1 MIEINKEIKE
11 LLFLGPSGSYCE
23 AAKNQFIGFF
33 PSKDIEQ
40 KPFSTVKSIIE
51 YVKANYKNEFWIKEN
66 SAKFNDDYGVFK
78 FSIEACGFQVT
89 DKMPV
94 SEYNK
99 KTKHNKKR

>member
-1 MIEINKEIKE
+1 MKYLIKNGKVE
-11 LLFLGPSGSYCE
+11 FAGS
-23 AAKNQFIGFF
+23 KQ
-33 PSKDIEQ
+33 Q
-40 KPFSTVKSIIE
+40 IIE

-99 KTKHNKKR
+99 KIKHYKKR